1 MNRRKPV
8 AAALLG
14 IFAAPVALAQQ
25 AAAPIAADTPP
36 PPLSSPAQSQP
47 AAAGKPV
54 TTLREIVVT
63 GEYDKDNFST
73 PKSSISRL
81 PPDPRDIPQSVTV
94 INKALMQSQGA
105 ATLADALRNVPG
117 LTIGAAEGGQIGNN
131 INLNGFSART
141 DVFLDGGRDRGQY
154 FRDTFALD
162 AVEVLMGPSSMLFGR
177 GSTGGVVNQ
186 VTKKPTLTAAN
197 EVSGALTT
205 NGLARATAD
214 FNRPLSETSAFR
226 VALMTQSGDATSR
239 DQSRVRDSGIA
250 PSFKTGIGT
259 PTEITLS
266 ALLLHNRD
274 MPDYGL
280 PPLNGA
286 PANVSRDAAYGF
298 TDDRT
303 LQDVTALTAIVEH
316 RIDAKSSFRNQT
328 QYNRV
333 HTDAVETAPNT
344 IGTVTVAG
352 FVPLTPAATS
362 SLPLAQ
368 LYVRQQSH
376 DRDIHDTAFSNQSEW
391 TARFG
396 EAGVQH
402 TLLAGLEFG
411 RDTYNNQ
418 NYARNGSCNGVAMQA
433 AGATTGY
440 VDCEPL
446 LAPVTT
452 TSPTSVPRSTTNL
465 ATGSA
470 NSQAAYLN
478 DTLAVGKEVKLV
490 GGLRYDRYAA
500 SIANSINLLNTRGS
514 TTLASA
520 DQTVT
525 YTSVRLGAI
534 WQPTTTQSHYL
545 SYSTSF
551 NPSLEQLVSTT
562 GISTP
567 LPPEK
572 NKAYELGSKLDSSD
586 GDLAFNAA
594 VFEITKFNARSQ
606 NSDGTFV
613 ASGTIRVDGA
623 RIGASGRITKDLQIF
638 TGYTWLDARI
648 TDAIAVGT
656 QGKVPGNTPKG
667 SANLWTTYAFIP
679 HWEVAGGMSYVS
691 SRYANNTNT
700 VQVPNYVR
708 WDASLAYR
716 QRNFDVRLNVFNL
729 GNKRYFDQLIQSDGG
744 RSVPGGR
751 RSAMLSATYRF

>member
-1 MNRRKPV
+1 MNRRKPLV
-8 AAALLG
+8 LALLG
-14 IFAAPVALAQQ
+14 LFAAPAVLAQQ
-25 AAAPIAADTPP
+25 TIEPLGADAP
-36 PPLSSPAQSQP
+36 PAGQSQP
-47 AAAGKPV
+47 AADGKPV
-54 TTLREIVVT
+54 TKLREIVVT

-73 PKSSISRL
+73 PKNSISRL
-81 PPDPRDIPQSVTV
+81 APDPRDVPQSVTV

-105 ATLADALRNVPG
+105 NSLADALRNVPG

-177 GSTGGVVNQ
+177 GSTGGVINQ
-186 VTKKPTLTAAN
+186 VTKKPTLTAAA
-197 EVSGALTT
+197 EISSAATS
-205 NGLARATAD
+205 NGLVRATAD
-214 FNRPLSETSAFR
+214 FNHPLSETSAFR

-239 DQSRVRDSGIA
+239 DQSRLQDSGIA

-286 PANVSRDAAYGF
+286 PANVNRDAAYGF

-303 LQDVTALTAIVEH
+303 IQEVTALTAIVEH
-316 RIDAKSSFRNQT
+316 KIDAKSSLRNQT

-333 HTDAVETAPNT
+333 HTDAIETAPNT
-344 IGTVTVAG
+344 IGTVTAAG
-352 FVPLTPAATS
+352 FVVLNPSATS
-362 SLPLAQ
+362 SLPLSQ
-368 LYVRQQSH
+368 LWVRQQSH
-376 DRDIHDTAFSNQSEW
+376 DRDIHDTSIFNQSEW
-391 TARFG
+391 TTRVGTPGA
-396 EAGVQH
+396 EH
-402 TLLAGLEFG
+402 TLLTGIEFG

-418 NYARNGSCNGVAMQA
+418 NYARNGTCNGVAMQA

-440 VDCEPL
+440 VVCEPL
-446 LAPVTT
+446 LTPVNT
-452 TSPTSVPRSTTNL
+452 TSPTTVPRSITNL

-470 NSQAAYLN
+470 NSQAAYIN
-478 DTLAVGKEVKLV
+478 DTLALGKQVKLI
-490 GGLRYDRYAA
+490 GGVRYDRYSA
-500 SIANSINLLNTRGS
+500 SIANSINLVNTKGN
-514 TTLASA
+514 TTLANA
-520 DQTVT
+520 DQSVD

-534 WQPTTTQSHYL
+534 WQPTITQSHYL

-572 NKAYELGSKLDSSD
+572 NKAYELGTKWDAES
-586 GDLAFNAA
+586 GDFAANAA
-594 VFEITKFNARSQ
+594 VFQITKFNARSQ
-606 NSDGTFV
+606 NSDGTFI
-613 ASGTIRVDGA
+613 ASGTIRVSGA
-623 RIGASGRITKDLQIF
+623 RIGASGRFAKDWQVF
-638 TGYTWLDARI
+638 AGYTYLDAKI
-648 TDAIAVGT
+648 VDAIAVGT
-656 QGKVPGNTPKG
+656 QDKIPTNTPKG
-667 SANLWTTYAFIP
+667 SANLWTTWAFIP
-679 HWEVAGGMSYVS
+679 HWEVAGGMAYVS

-729 GNKRYFDQLIQSDGG
+729 GNKNYFDQLIQSDGG
-744 RSVPGGR
+744 RSVPGMR
-751 RSAMLSATYRF
+751 RSAMLSANYRF